1 MNSELNE
8 FLEQQKKGLV
18 QLASDLRK
26 ARVAAARKAAHE
38 SAARIKS
45 LNVRVR
51 TLARSGVRLSV
62 VSHGAVQ
69 SLIELQG
76 DIVSSALNEAAEKI
90 QQMAYTESVRD
101 LARMQAEVLQSARNR
116 IVDDIARAVVILK
129 DAAGDARTVAQ
140 PGPAAKKNT
149 RRKKPAAARR
159 TTRRGKGKTVVRA
172 KPVARKAARNRRKSA
187 R

>member
-1 MNSELNE
+1 MNTELNE

-26 ARVAAARKAAHE
+26 ARVAAARKAAQE

-69 SLIELQG
+69 GLIELQG
-76 DIVSSALNEAAEKI
+76 TSF
-90 QQMAYTESVRD
+90 
-101 LARMQAEVLQSARNR
+101 
-116 IVDDIARAVVILK
+116 
-129 DAAGDARTVAQ
+129 
-140 PGPAAKKNT
+140 
-149 RRKKPAAARR
+149 RRR
-159 TTRRGKGKTVVRA
+159 
-172 KPVARKAARNRRKSA
+172 
-187 R
+187 